1 MQEQQTKC
9 SNQVDFE
16 RDPRSTHNELP
27 KETRIQR
34 EPTPTTTR
42 PLHDDAHVFVVFRDA
57 QDVHDGRFAA
67 GFERNVTDA
76 TLRRRGWA
84 VWVVR
89 VVWVVWAVC
98 KFVSLSVCQFR

>member
-27 KETRIQR
+27 KETRIPK

-67 GFERNVTDA
+67 GFERNVTNA
-76 TLRRRGWA
+76 TLGRRG
-84 VWVVR
+84 
-89 VVWVVWAVC
+89 WAVC
-98 KFVSLSVCQFR
+98 KFVSLLVF